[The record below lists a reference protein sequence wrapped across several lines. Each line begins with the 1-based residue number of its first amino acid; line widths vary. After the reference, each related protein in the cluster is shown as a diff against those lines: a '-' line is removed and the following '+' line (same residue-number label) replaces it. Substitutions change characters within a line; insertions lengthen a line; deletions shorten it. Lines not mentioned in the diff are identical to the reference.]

1 MASMYNYYVM
11 LLGVNDAVV
20 LVDAF
25 SVIYGVTGSILTIFA
40 GWLCDKVGLRE
51 VS

>member
-40 GWLCDKVGLRE
+40 VGYAIKLDLKF
-51 VS
+51 